1 MRISINHE
9 EYWKQLPI
17 GKENAYTYNELC
29 KMWKCSERTARS
41 ILHELSSYDNGD
53 NLILIRSS
61 KSKGFYLTDD
71 TDEIESYRKECLNK
85 GRSIF
90 APIKKCNRVLA
101 IDDTQLVMDL
111 GFLND

>member
-1 MRISINHE
+1 MRVSIEHE
-9 EYWKQLPI
+9 AYWQDIPT
-17 GKENAYTYNELC
+17 GKENAITYKELC
-29 KMWKCSERTARS
+29 EMWGCSERIARC

-53 NLILIRSS
+53 QFVLIRSS
-61 KSKGFYLTDD
+61 KSKGFYLTSD
-71 TDEIESYRKECLNK
+71 TEEIEKYRKECLNK

-90 APIKKCNRVLA
+90 APVKKCNRILA